1 MEKLFRNLV
10 VHSMEN
16 STFDG
21 TRCHISAFEHATGK
35 YIVKVRSSGVT
46 GSIWVVVA

>member
-1 MEKLFRNLV
+1 MDTLFRNLV
-10 VHSMEN
+10 VHSMDN

-21 TRCHISAFEHATGK
+21 TLCHISAFEHATGK

-46 GSIWVVVA
+46 DSI